1 MDVFITDLFCCTPE
15 TNSTLYS
22 NEIFK
27 NKVARRVMRNTKGSQ
42 NNFLDL
48 SGQSIQKNSPS
59 LPPLLV
65 RYVTTV
71 GESLVAEMVKNLP
84 AIWEIWVWSL
94 SQEDPLEKGMATH
107 SSVVACRILWT
118 EAAGE
123 LQSMGLLK
131 VGQDWATN
139 THTHDCCQVLITFS
153 NWIASFNFI

>member
-1 MDVFITDLFCCTPE
+1 MFITDLFCCTPE

-84 AIWEIWVWSL
+84 AIWEIWV
-94 SQEDPLEKGMATH
+94 
-107 SSVVACRILWT
+107 
-118 EAAGE
+118 
-123 LQSMGLLK
+123 
-131 VGQDWATN
+131 
-139 THTHDCCQVLITFS
+139 
-153 NWIASFNFI
+153 